1 MDDADE
7 PARGRSL
14 ELAHEPD
21 VASELLVEKLKLL
34 RYERDFLATRRPAWP
49 PVTRHAFL
57 SPSGNG
63 GEQFHRFTSLAAFL
77 ARLAGDA
84 THRAPEQFDDPNV
97 ACSDIF
103 AALRRL
109 GFETPAFAPGKLRS
123 GRGAEAVAV
132 LSALADAAVER
143 EYRGSLGRPKYAP
156 DQYPEEPDIED
167 DAFADAGGEGANAN
181 GADEPETD
189 EESDDDDDAAYAAPG
204 GAAAGA
210 AAPPS
215 PAAAA
220 ATAEELEETAAIE
233 SAVDAAEWK
242 LELERVAPQ
251 LRVIGAQEA
260 KDWRAHLESAKKH
273 RARVAEAFPDVKASL
288 ERVAADVEQT
298 LDKIEQRERF
308 VNDQLEPLAAEYRAE
323 RERLNETQEKHDRS
337 AEYVA
342 GLSNELAK
350 VSERLEEVRATA
362 ANRGEDIADTTPL
375 NNLKASIAKLDEEMK
390 VMEVKIGVVRGTLL
404 RVSMKKRDAAA
415 RAPGKENK
423 LASK

>member
-123 GRGAEAVAV
+123 GRARRSRRRVIRARRRRRRARVPRLVGPPEV
-132 LSALADAAVER
+132 
-143 EYRGSLGRPKYAP
+143 RPGP
-156 DQYPEEPDIED
+156 V
-167 DAFADAGGEGANAN
+167 
-181 GADEPETD
+181 
-189 EESDDDDDAAYAAPG
+189 PG
-204 GAAAGA
+204 GARHRGRRVRGRGGRGRERERRGRARDGRGERRRRRRRVRRARGA
-210 AAPPS
+210 AAARRRPPAPRRRRRRRRSSRRRPRSS
-215 PAAAA
+215 PPW
-220 ATAEELEETAAIE
+220 TPRSGSWSS
-233 SAVDAAEWK
+233 SAS
-242 LELERVAPQ
+242 R
-251 LRVIGAQEA
+251 
-260 KDWRAHLESAKKH
+260 
-273 RARVAEAFPDVKASL
+273 
-288 ERVAADVEQT
+288 
-298 LDKIEQRERF
+298 
-308 VNDQLEPLAAEYRAE
+308 
-323 RERLNETQEKHDRS
+323 RS
-337 AEYVA
+337 S
-342 GLSNELAK
+342 G
-350 VSERLEEVRATA
+350 
-362 ANRGEDIADTTPL
+362 
-375 NNLKASIAKLDEEMK
+375 
-390 VMEVKIGVVRGTLL
+390 
-404 RVSMKKRDAAA
+404 
-415 RAPGKENK
+415 
-423 LASK
+423 

>member
-156 DQYPEEPDIED
+156 DQYPEGPTSRTRVRGR
-167 DAFADAGGEGANAN
+167 GGRARTRTARTGRDGRGERRRRRRRC
-181 GADEPETD
+181 
-189 EESDDDDDAAYAAPG
+189 AAPG
-204 GAAAGA
+204 GRGGGPAG
-210 AAPPS
+210 PPS
-215 PAAAA
+215 PGRRRHGGGARGDGRDR
-220 ATAEELEETAAIE
+220 
-233 SAVDAAEWK
+233 VRRGRRGVK

-251 LRVIGAQEA
+251 LG
-260 KDWRAHLESAKKH
+260 
-273 RARVAEAFPDVKASL
+273 
-288 ERVAADVEQT
+288 
-298 LDKIEQRERF
+298 
-308 VNDQLEPLAAEYRAE
+308 
-323 RERLNETQEKHDRS
+323 
-337 AEYVA
+337 
-342 GLSNELAK
+342 
-350 VSERLEEVRATA
+350 
-362 ANRGEDIADTTPL
+362 
-375 NNLKASIAKLDEEMK
+375 
-390 VMEVKIGVVRGTLL
+390 
-404 RVSMKKRDAAA
+404 
-415 RAPGKENK
+415 
-423 LASK
+423 